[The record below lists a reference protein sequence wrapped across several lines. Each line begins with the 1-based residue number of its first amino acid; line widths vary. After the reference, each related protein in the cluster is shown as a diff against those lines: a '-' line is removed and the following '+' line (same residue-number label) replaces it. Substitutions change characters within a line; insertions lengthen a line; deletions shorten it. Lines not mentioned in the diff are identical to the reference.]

1 MKLRKIDRNLK
12 VISNVVWIKEE
23 GIGGGGG
30 VRKWSMESRKHAYK
44 ILIWKP
50 EENASLGRRKRRYEH
65 NNEIDIL
72 NNVMWECE
80 LDGCGS
86 GKG

>member
-1 MKLRKIDRNLK
+1 
-12 VISNVVWIKEE
+12 
-23 GIGGGGG
+23 
-30 VRKWSMESRKHAYK
+30 MESRKHAYK